1 MVAVLRLTGNAT
13 QPACEAA
20 RQRLVNALAKG
31 RDATLFYKLAH
42 ASLSLLKFKRPV
54 QTERARSATSL
65 RWGSMGR

>member
-1 MVAVLRLTGNAT
+1 MVAVFRLTGNAT

-42 ASLSLLKFKRPV
+42 AHALLKFKRPV
-54 QTERARSATSL
+54 QTERA
-65 RWGSMGR
+65 